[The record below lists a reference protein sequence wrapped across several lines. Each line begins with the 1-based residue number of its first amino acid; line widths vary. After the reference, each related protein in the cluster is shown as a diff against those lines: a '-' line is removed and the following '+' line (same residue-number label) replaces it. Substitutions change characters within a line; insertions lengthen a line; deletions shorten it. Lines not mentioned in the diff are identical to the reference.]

1 LKGTLKLLYNI
12 ESDSAF
18 KQATY
23 SYLATAVMSKEE
35 KAKLEKIFKAIDK
48 NGDGTL
54 TKEELE

>member
-1 LKGTLKLLYNI
+1 
-12 ESDSAF
+12 
-18 KQATY
+18 
-23 SYLATAVMSKEE
+23 MSKEE